1 MSLKCSVNLKEEL
14 EKIVSYIRIDNN
26 HIKIALSGVNRKA
39 LSSSVF
45 VSAPGEKQKANP
57 DLSLI
62 LGQIP
67 LPSKLLLRNKS
78 YLYNLYIKQGLS
90 KREIARRINVRHSA
104 VIATLKKLGI
114 HENSTNKV
122 HGIKGQI
129 PFGYDHKNG
138 RLEKN
143 EEEQEIIRV
152 IKQLKSSGFSL
163 RGIARELNKRLI
175 PTKNNGIWHAN
186 TVRKIL
192 ARISAHKVS

>member
-45 VSAPGEKQKANP
+45 SSAPREKQKSNTS
-57 DLSLI
+57 LSLI
-62 LGQIP
+62 LDQIT

-78 YLYNLYIKQGLS
+78 YLCNLYIKQGLP
-90 KREIARRINVRHSA
+90 KREIARRLNVRHST

-114 HENSTNKV
+114 HENSPNKV

-129 PFGYDHKNG
+129 PFGYNYKNG

-143 EEEQEIIRV
+143 KKEQEIIRV

-175 PTKNNGIWHAN
+175 STKNNGIWHAN

-192 ARISAHKVS
+192 GRVGAQKMM